1 MHFVVHT
8 ANFLYLPDH
17 YCPLVSWPSTANGKV
32 KKIIGTK
39 SIFLTN
45 WDQFCPLTFHEDDF
59 ERNMSFVSEPA
70 YPGVRGRAVA
80 LKRQQMGGHWNTF
93 APSASSS
100 CTSPWQYF
108 GKKTLFKMLCLDW
121 NVWFE
126 NIEKLAKI
134 VWEMWKL
141 LWWGAAPAP
150 PTKSDWMGPEFMEG
164 DKAVSTDLS
173 LHPNIAS

>member
-1 MHFVVHT
+1 MKLAERCICCPYSKLPLSSRSLLSTGVMT
-8 ANFLYLPDH
+8 LYS
-17 YCPLVSWPSTANGKV
+17 VWKI

-100 CTSPWQYF
+100 RAKTSPWQ
-108 GKKTLFKMLCLDW
+108 
-121 NVWFE
+121 
-126 NIEKLAKI
+126 
-134 VWEMWKL
+134 
-141 LWWGAAPAP
+141 
-150 PTKSDWMGPEFMEG
+150 
-164 DKAVSTDLS
+164 
-173 LHPNIAS
+173 